1 MMSNANR
8 ALRYNRPPV
17 EVIILSMEVKAQT
30 AIDRLIEAVSPSLA
44 AELDRIVQETRE
56 TMEQDFRARLSAAVQ
71 EAELARGATAL
82 AEIDRAV
89 DEAKEETRRQVIAE
103 LEQEFGRKL
112 DAATR
117 QFRNEAAEERTRLET
132 AMAQMKDEWSTE
144 LTKVDDERERW
155 RTIAEMHQQ
164 LADASS
170 QADILDRF
178 LDLTQVFAP
187 DMAVYVT
194 KRDGLA
200 LWKSSGK
207 TAFPKIISRETTDPE
222 SYFRLISIRG
232 RTVAAVCAVP
242 PFQAESV
249 DFLASILERS
259 IESFG
264 LRLRAPLPRA

>member
-1 MMSNANR
+1 MD
-8 ALRYNRPPV
+8 
-17 EVIILSMEVKAQT
+17 VKAQT
-30 AIDRLIEAVSPSLA
+30 AVDRVLEAVSPSLA
-44 AELDRIVQETRE
+44 AELDRIVQEIRE
-56 TMEQDFRARLSAAVQ
+56 AMEREFQTRLSAAVK
-71 EAELARGATAL
+71 EAELARSTTAL
-82 AEIDRAV
+82 ADLDA
-89 DEAKEETRRQVIAE
+89 AKEETRRQVMAE
-103 LEQEFGRKL
+103 MEQEFARKL
-112 DAATR
+112 DAATL
-117 QFRNEAAEERTRLET
+117 QVRNEAAEERTRLEA
-132 AMAQMKDEWSTE
+132 AMAKMKDEWAGE

-178 LDLTQVFAP
+178 LDLTQVFAQ
-187 DMAVYVT
+187 DMAVYVI
-194 KRDGLA
+194 KSDGLA

-222 SYFRLISIRG
+222 SYFRLISVRG

-249 DFLASILERS
+249 DCLAGILERS
-259 IESFG
+259 IETFG